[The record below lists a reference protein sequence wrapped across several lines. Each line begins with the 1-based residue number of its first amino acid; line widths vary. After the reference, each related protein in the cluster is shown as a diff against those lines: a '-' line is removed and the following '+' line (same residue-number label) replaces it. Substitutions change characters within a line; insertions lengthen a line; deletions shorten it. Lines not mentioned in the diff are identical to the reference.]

1 MCDIIGNGWVVIIVL
16 NALQWLVTFILAIVA
31 WFFPREW
38 DFRWKIIVAMSIL
51 LVSTCIS
58 LVNQY
63 LKAKELKKK
72 LLDTEERYERE
83 ALSISERHKK
93 ELSDISEKHQA
104 LSAEFRKKRT
114 ILAKY
119 QAALESVEY
128 AILVATQSEAKNKL
142 DILYEQLQKVK
153 MSMAEKGGDEN

>member
-1 MCDIIGNGWVVIIVL
+1 M
-16 NALQWLVTFILAIVA
+16 
-31 WFFPREW
+31 
-38 DFRWKIIVAMSIL
+38 
-51 LVSTCIS
+51 
-58 LVNQY
+58 VNQY

-128 AILVATQSEAKNKL
+128 AILVAAQSEAKK
-142 DILYEQLQKVK
+142 LQKVK